1 MIAGAIACKRVEPR
15 APVVIDAVRAPAV
28 PAPAPPRR
36 QVIPAADALPALPD
50 LPPERR
56 AVQVVGVERAGA
68 GQELE
73 ERQVDADAAR
83 ARGLTVV
90 DLSDDWAPAV
100 LDGAGYRSVFTALA
114 ADRGDGDGQPL
125 AAGERNYLELYGIPP
140 ALSVLRR
147 RFLVDA
153 GGACARAF
161 DADVLLAVD
170 QIRTWGASTEQ
181 KEMAKHRARGQRL
194 QAARADAGVDR
205 VEA

>member
-36 QVIPAADALPALPD
+36 QVIPAADALPAWPD

-83 ARGLTVV
+83 ARAASASTC
-90 DLSDDWAPAV
+90 LSSSSWPAPARSTPTTWTARRSGGRSGHAGNASAAGITCRRG
-100 LDGAGYRSVFTALA
+100 GAGAGTA
-114 ADRGDGDGQPL
+114 
-125 AAGERNYLELYGIPP
+125 
-140 ALSVLRR
+140 
-147 RFLVDA
+147 
-153 GGACARAF
+153 GA
-161 DADVLLAVD
+161 
-170 QIRTWGASTEQ
+170 RTASITTG
-181 KEMAKHRARGQRL
+181 ARGSTRL
-194 QAARADAGVDR
+194 HAIAPAIISQTMTPIAARVRQGRWGRTVTDTHR
-205 VEA
+205 HRRH